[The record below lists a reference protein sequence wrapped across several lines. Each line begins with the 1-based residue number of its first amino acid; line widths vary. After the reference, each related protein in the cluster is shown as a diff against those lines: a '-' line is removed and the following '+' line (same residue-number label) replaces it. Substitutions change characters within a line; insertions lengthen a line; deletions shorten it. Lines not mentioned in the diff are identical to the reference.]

1 MATTNNKFTPAGF
14 LKIMS
19 FLHLG
24 IAATPIVLGILFYT
38 QSKGAQLNF
47 DNSGDMFIA
56 IVPVIAI
63 GSIFIGD
70 FIFRKTLGSLPK
82 NTSLRDKLAKFQT
95 TSMIKYALLEGAALF
110 AIVIFSNTQNLT
122 YLIIGAFLIF
132 YLLLQRPTK
141 DKIERILEL
150 KGEEKAKFDQLNE
163 PLD

>member
-1 MATTNNKFTPAGF
+1 MTTTNNRFTSGGF

-24 IAATPIVLGILFYT
+24 IAATPIILGILFYT
-38 QSKGAQLNF
+38 QSQGAQMNF
-47 DNSGDMFIA
+47 DTSGDMFMA
-56 IVPVIAI
+56 IVPVVAI
-63 GSIFIGD
+63 GSIFLGD
-70 FIFRKTLGSLPK
+70 LIFKKMLGSLPK
-82 NTSLRDKLAKFQT
+82 GSSLRDKLAKFQT
-95 TSMIKYALLEGAALF
+95 ASIIKFALLEGAALF

-141 DKIERILEL
+141 DKIERILDL
-150 KGEEKAKFDQLNE
+150 RGEEKAEFNQMNE

>member
-1 MATTNNKFTPAGF
+1 MPTTNNRFTPAGF

-38 QSKGAQLNF
+38 QSQGARLNF
-47 DNSGDMFIA
+47 DNSGDMFMA
-56 IVPVIAI
+56 IVPVVAI

-70 FIFRKTLGSLPK
+70 FIFRKMLGNLPK
-82 NTSLRDKLAKFQT
+82 GSSLRDKLAKFQT
-95 TSMIKYALLEGAALF
+95 ASMIKFALLEGASLF

-122 YLIIGAFLIF
+122 YIIIGAFLIF

-141 DKIERILEL
+141 DKIERLL
-150 KGEEKAKFDQLNE
+150 DLRGAEKAKFDQLNE

>member
-1 MATTNNKFTPAGF
+1 MTTTNNRFTPAGF

-24 IAATPIVLGILFYT
+24 ITATPIILGILFYT
-38 QSKGAQLNF
+38 QSQGAQMNF
-47 DNSGDMFIA
+47 DTSGDMFMA
-56 IVPVIAI
+56 IVPVVAI
-63 GSIFIGD
+63 GSIFLGD
-70 FIFRKTLGSLPK
+70 LIFKKMLGSLPK
-82 NTSLRDKLAKFQT
+82 GSSLRDKLAKFQT
-95 TSMIKYALLEGAALF
+95 ASIIKFALLEGAALF

-141 DKIERILEL
+141 DKIERILDL
-150 KGEEKAKFDQLNE
+150 RGEEKAEFNQMNE